1 MPDDGP
7 QVVRSETNSA
17 LTASTRHDR
26 PSLVAF
32 VTDAASEE
40 AIREGLGDCVAEP
53 LDLRRGGVRVA
64 IAAMQKQATPRVLI
78 VDVSGEEQPL
88 TALGELSNVVE
99 PDVCVLV
106 IGDVT
111 QVGFYRE
118 VTRGLG
124 VTEYLSKP
132 LTREEVGRY
141 FGASVTGHVPTPESM
156 LGGRAIAVTGVHGG
170 VGATSIAV
178 NLAWNLGV
186 RMRRHTVLLDPDLH
200 LGAAAFML
208 SVQPGQGLGMALEA
222 PQRIDA
228 LLAERTA
235 QPVADRLH
243 VLAGEEKMGLEA
255 QHAVGAGAALL
266 SSLRHRYNLI
276 VADVPFAPVP
286 LYRDLIELVD
296 QRVLVLDPTL
306 LSVRATVRLLS
317 LPRGTTQEQRPV
329 VVLNR
334 NGMPGGLTRQQ
345 IEEALKLK
353 VDIVIPDQP
362 RQMGHATTMGEPAIS
377 SCAPFRLAIEQL
389 TGKVAFARLL
399 DGAPDPRDSQSSGRR
414 RGWRWLLGRR

>member
-1 MPDDGP
+1 MPGDGAQLP
-7 QVVRSETNSA
+7 QPDTHQAPGTV
-17 LTASTRHDR
+17 RHDR

-32 VTDAASEE
+32 VTDSRSEE
-40 AIREGLGDCVAEP
+40 AVREGLSDCIPEP
-53 LDLRRGGVRVA
+53 PDIRRGGVRAA
-64 IAAMQKQATPRVLI
+64 IAAMQKQATPRVLL

-88 TALGELSNVVE
+88 SALGELSGVVE

-106 IGDVT
+106 VGEVA

-118 VTRGLG
+118 ITRGLG

-132 LTREEVGRY
+132 LAREEVARY
-141 FGASVTGHVPTPESM
+141 FGACVTGHVPTPESI

-243 VLAGEEKMGLEA
+243 VLAGEEKMGLAA
-255 QHAVGAGAALL
+255 QHAEGAAASLL
-266 SSLRHRYNLI
+266 SSLRNRYNLI

-286 LYRDLIELVD
+286 LYRDLLELVD

-306 LSVRATVRLLS
+306 LSVRSAVRLLA

-329 VVLNR
+329 LVLNR
-334 NGMPGGLTRQQ
+334 NGMPGGLPRKQ
-345 IEEALKLK
+345 IEDALKMK
-353 VDIVIPDQP
+353 MDVVIPDLP
-362 RQMGHATTMGEPAIS
+362 RQMGNAVTLGEPAIS
-377 SCAPFRLAIEQL
+377 NCTPFRAAIEVL

-399 DGAPDPRDSQSSGRR
+399 DGGPDVPEDRAGQRR
-414 RGWRWLLGRR
+414 PGWRWLLGRA